1 MIRRIAPSAAV
12 AMFLVACGGAQ
23 DTGSSSTTT
32 EEQPVAAETSLRV
45 VHAASAGA
53 ASVWLGDEPLAE
65 GVSQG
70 DASEHM
76 TVLAGSHWVRVTSP
90 SGNDELLR
98 ERLTFPADTAHTV
111 FVLGAPPALAAVVA
125 DDELPDGVAGS
136 AFARFVH
143 GVPGAGSVNLSSD
156 GRAYASGLGFGDV
169 SRWYQ
174 IPAGG
179 ARFQTTGAAEAEL
192 GVNAADG
199 GFYTFIIVDGGD
211 GLDLL
216 VITE

>member
-1 MIRRIAPSAAV
+1 MIRCIAPSAALAV
-12 AMFLVACGGAQ
+12 LLVACGGAQ
-23 DTGSSSTTT
+23 DTGSSTTTT
-32 EEQPVAAETSLRV
+32 EEQPVAAQSSLRV
-45 VHAASAGA
+45 VHGASAGA
-53 ASVWLGDEPLAE
+53 ASVWLGDEALAE

-70 DASEHM
+70 DATEHM
-76 TVLAGSHWVRVTSP
+76 DVLAGSHWFRVTSP

-98 ERLTFPADTAHTV
+98 ERLTFPADTTHTV
-111 FVLGAPPALAAVVA
+111 FVLGTPPNLTAVVA
-125 DDELPDGVAGS
+125 ADDLPDPIAGS

-143 GVPGAGSVNLSSD
+143 GVPGAGSVNLSAD

-169 SRWYQ
+169 SSWYQ

-179 ARFQTTGAAEAEL
+179 ARFQASGAADAEL

-199 GFYTFIIVDGGD
+199 GVYTMIIVDGGD